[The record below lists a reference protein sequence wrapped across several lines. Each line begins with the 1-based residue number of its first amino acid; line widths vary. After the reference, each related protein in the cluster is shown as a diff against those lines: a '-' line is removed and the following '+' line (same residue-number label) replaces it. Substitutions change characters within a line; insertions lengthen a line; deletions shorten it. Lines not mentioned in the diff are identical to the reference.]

1 MTVFVGSV
9 APISSTSVVAKNDKT
24 YRQFFIRSLG
34 ELVTRLAP
42 RKELKT
48 PSLPRTPSR
57 LYRAPALSPN
67 RSSSA
72 DHAHS
77 PLVAAWRDF
86 GCGRVHSSLPSTRP
100 TQLSPP
106 SEPILLPSELMR
118 LGRFRR
124 TR

>member
-1 MTVFVGSV
+1 MSFEFILPFLR
-9 APISSTSVVAKNDKT
+9 PIEPSFHRT
-24 YRQFFIRSLG
+24 
-34 ELVTRLAP
+34 TRRIATGLAP

-57 LYRAPALSPN
+57 LYRAPRPFCN

-86 GCGRVHSSLPSTRP
+86 GCGRGALVPTIDKAHSIVST
-100 TQLSPP
+100 
-106 SEPILLPSELMR
+106 E
-118 LGRFRR
+118 
-124 TR
+124 